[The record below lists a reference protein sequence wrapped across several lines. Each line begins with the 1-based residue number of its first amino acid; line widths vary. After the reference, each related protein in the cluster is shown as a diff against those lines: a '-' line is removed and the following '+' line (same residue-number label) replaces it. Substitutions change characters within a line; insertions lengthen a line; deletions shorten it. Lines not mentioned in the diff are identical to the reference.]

1 MGQSVYPLPIPGR
14 NTPPTLQQTITSTTT
29 WTIPS
34 GIDTV
39 YYVAVG
45 GGGGGGSSAAQ
56 YVLYSNPTGPGYG
69 GGSGYIMTG
78 SVTNLSQRAGQT
90 INITIGAGGT
100 SDARGGH
107 TYIDGQLVAMGGKNG
122 RAAFDY
128 YSGEAKGFGASG
140 TAAGNGAYQGSY
152 GDGVGSNLIP
162 TFTYP
167 PGGGGTGSNG
177 GAGGPA
183 GTGPSTAGNG
193 GNQNAGGNS
202 GTRGGG
208 GGGGGQ
214 PSPSG
219 FQPGRGGGSGGSGV
233 VYLYY

>member
-29 WTIPS
+29 WTIPL

-45 GGGGGGSSAAQ
+45 GGGGGGSSAPQ

-69 GGSGYIMTG
+69 GGSGFIHTG
-78 SVTNLSQRAGQT
+78 MLTGLSARAGQT
-90 INITIGAGGT
+90 ISIVIGAGGG
-100 SDARGGH
+100 SDTRGGQ
-107 TYIDGQLVAMGGKNG
+107 TYIDGIYVAGGG
-122 RAAFDY
+122 REGKAGIDY
-128 YSGEAKGFGASG
+128 SPHKAWGASG
-140 TAAGNGAYQGSY
+140 GGGGANG
-152 GDGVGSNLIP
+152 GDGSGSQYGGGIGGNFIT
-162 TFTYP
+162 TFTMP
-167 PGGGGTGSNG
+167 PGGGNANG
-177 GAGGPA
+177 GAGGAA
-183 GTGPSTAGNG
+183 GTGPATAGNG

-202 GTRGGG
+202 GTRGAG

-219 FQPGRGGGSGGSGV
+219 FQPGRGGGTGGNGV

>member
-1 MGQSVYPLPIPGR
+1 MAQSVYPLPISGR
-14 NTPPTLQQTITSTTT
+14 STPPTLQQTLTSSTN
-29 WTIPS
+29 WTIPA

-45 GGGGGGSSAAQ
+45 GGGGGGSSAPQ
-56 YVLYSNPTGPGYG
+56 YVQYSNPTGPGYG

-78 SVTNLSQRAGQT
+78 MISNLSARAGQT
-90 INITIGAGGT
+90 IPIVVASGGGGDT
-100 SDARGGH
+100 RGGH
-107 TYIDGQLVAMGGKNG
+107 TYIDGILVAMGGKNG
-122 RAAFDY
+122 KSGGDY
-128 YSGEAKGFGASG
+128 YNYNSAKGYGASG
-140 TAAGNGAYQGSY
+140 TGGANGLQVDPY
-152 GDGVGSNLIP
+152 GDGVGSNLIT

-167 PGGGGTGSNG
+167 PGGGNGTGGTG
-177 GAGGPA
+177 GAA
-183 GTGPSTAGNG
+183 GTGPSTSGNG
-193 GNQNAGGNS
+193 GASNAGGNS